1 MIRIN
6 VNLLTAALLAA
17 SLNAC
22 VVVVNNVDDDEPA
35 GGADAAAAG
44 AIEPTSA
51 GDLDS
56 SGGPEIVTTGAE
68 IGSSTD
74 LDSTGAE
81 DSSSSSSPSPLPD
94 GAPCDDEDACESGVC
109 SVLGAC
115 AAPCPCDLDAA
126 CVARAC
132 IIVGDDGEG
141 AAITVDESPAGTVD
155 ALDLDVYLVTLPAPG
170 SYGLT
175 IHGAGVTAW
184 VVAGTG
190 ATVATPD
197 DSIVLDDIGEM
208 TGRTFEVAD
217 VSGPISVIIT
227 GPDLDAP
234 VAYYFWTT
242 TP

>member
-1 MIRIN
+1 MIRFN
-6 VNLLTAALLAA
+6 VNLLTAALLSA
-17 SLNAC
+17 SLSAC
-22 VVVVNNVDDDEPA
+22 VVVVNNVGDDEPA

-44 AIEPTSA
+44 ADVPTST

-56 SGGPEIVTTGAE
+56 SGGPEIATTGAE
-68 IGSSTD
+68 TGSSTD

-81 DSSSSSSPSPLPD
+81 DSSSSTGPALLPD
-94 GAPCDDEDACESGVC
+94 GAPCDDPAACDSGVC

-141 AAITVDESPAGTVD
+141 ASIEANESPAGTVD
-155 ALDLDVYLVTLPAPG
+155 ATDLDVYLVTLPAPG
-170 SYGLT
+170 SYDLT

-184 VVAGTG
+184 VVGGTG
-190 ATVATPD
+190 GIVATPD
-197 DSIVLDDIGEM
+197 DSIVLDDLGEM
-208 TGRTFEVAD
+208 TGRTFDVVD
-217 VSGPISVIIT
+217 VSAPISVVVT

-234 VAYYFWTT
+234 VAYFFWLT